1 MLVIHPSTTNNSNS
15 NTSNNNSPITPL
27 NLDVKTLTS
36 FDLDKTLEQDN
47 ENVVTKLFQRVKNSF
62 SAVST
67 VTTPP
72 SRPPS
77 ALLPDKE
84 KKGFIHGGV
93 TLAPP
98 IVSLAPAFG
107 NSPNLLIESERGA
120 QETHAFL
127 NSESGGG
134 VNGYGIPEN
143 MVQRRPALS
152 SPFSSSLTLYDA
164 LAPTN
169 NGNSNTLHSYKDVSD
184 TKSIRS
190 SVIGPV
196 SSVGNTNSL
205 KKVIRRLR
213 GEGLNQI
220 YWMSDDICQE
230 CYDCQATFTTFRR
243 KHHCRACGQIF
254 CKKCAQHLIPGEKYK
269 LDGPMRVCN
278 FCMKLMQEYGD
289 ESDSDLEHALNQRHE
304 FSTAPLPRQI
314 PSSSSIRGNNYYR
327 APTSTIDHGFSLTPP
342 VPHVPQNWQPRA
354 PSPDTLSIN
363 DGIKKMFSAGSSLF
377 VSRSRSNTIT
387 EEPIITTLSSSPAPF
402 RRSLTEAD
410 KTTPAVNPEAVLDP
424 EIAPFMSDEDQEEHY
439 DSWSNPSNVLNFLSA
454 MHPNDGGGE
463 SATLTPAVSEYA
475 GSDDDSWDYNMKSQS
490 KLIQKGDIRHH
501 FGRERAA
508 STRRRSI
515 NGVRPP
521 TRHAKRGYMRQI
533 NTCVVQPE
541 ISINGSPI
549 ERPSSPFYA
558 RHHRSSSQPIKIEI
572 HHSFLTHMKRLLRQ
586 ALQEADID
594 LSEGWED
601 VIMKLMHKVSEN
613 LNPDIRGGDE
623 IDIRHYVKIK
633 KIPGGTPRDSQYV
646 TGVVCTKKLAD
657 KKMARA
663 LTSPR
668 VLILTFPLEYQRV
681 ENQFISLEPVI
692 AQEKKH
698 LENLIQ
704 RIADLRPNIVL
715 VEKTVARKA
724 LEFLIEHKLT
734 VALNVKTS
742 VIEAVARCTRADI
755 LPSMDK
761 FGLNPKLGKC
771 GEFYVKTFEH
781 QLIPGRRKTYLFF
794 ENCPKELGCT
804 IVLRG
809 GDIETLE
816 KIKQVTDLMV
826 FVVYNLK
833 LESALMNNQS
843 ARAPSHLMDDMCEAK
858 TNKNYND
865 FNAIEDKVSEALH
878 RYKTK
883 ILSVSP
889 FIKFP
894 APYLLV
900 KMAQTE
906 RKLAELT
913 LRKNRGLSLMNNT
926 NINSEY
932 NEEND
937 SDEESQPYPTMNTAG
952 IVRKAE
958 QVIADVEFADILNER
973 DQLTRTWESHI
984 LMNNDVSP
992 FAHQN
997 IVVLYSNVCTVTQV
1011 PCQGPEI
1018 HIIEYYSESDRTLG
1032 QYLEEM
1038 CYDSS
1043 YLCPAKTCDRP
1054 LQMHYKSYCHGNAR
1068 ISVVIEQYDC
1078 PCPGMEK
1085 TILMWSYCTKCQR
1098 ATPMVPMSENTWK
1111 YSFGKYLEQSFYQ
1124 TELRRIE
1131 NCPHAIY
1138 RDHTHHFF
1146 SLQNLAVRFEYQPI
1160 DLMEVSV
1167 PPMILRTKPEVTIR
1181 LKDQDYETCKLK
1193 ITKYWESVTERIKT
1207 FDYGIVQPEKLEVC
1221 KQELYDMSSKVFSES
1236 KNMLQ
1241 QLNQTYVNSSPDD
1254 TLALNQ
1260 VRVELHEKV
1269 VQWDQSFN
1277 EFARQYFQP
1286 RMTTR
1291 QLKRMI
1297 FDKGYPIKELPLSSL
1312 EEIFSENKPQI
1323 ESHELNAVNEK
1334 EKELSRTDIEK
1345 EKEPEKATSLNI
1357 TNIIDPKHPQ
1367 KPKLSQRTVSESK
1380 IYSNMNNNRNQQ
1392 QSEFIKEEINK
1403 SAPNSSK
1410 RKPSLNKSTDDGDTT
1425 KINSVENNRTADLS
1439 VDNSREILSSAAAPT
1454 NDGLV
1459 SDSNPRVSVLTRGL
1473 EKAKRE
1479 NTQERPASKGK
1490 KIKKSESE
1498 SSSERPS
1505 NSRQNGRS
1513 ARIDSKSRIQDSR
1526 RSPARAFG
1534 SKFAAIN
1541 NKLKGGR
1548 HHSKP
1553 TLEVFSNVKEAVKEE
1568 SDDEYEED
1576 ENEKDELSN
1585 GLPIPMNKTETYDQT
1600 EVKPEYPSIGHEPS
1614 DEAFVFHSAIQYL
1627 PQDDEISP
1635 PESSSRDP
1643 GSLKEILPPIVRSL
1657 TNLWA
1662 ERTVANLK
1670 PLEYPSLST
1679 EHVFADSNIIVR
1691 EDEPSS
1697 IIAFTLSSKDYL
1709 NKLQLEQQTHPSATV
1724 TEVFVPENEGHPG
1737 TNGSNW
1743 DMVDM
1748 DEGPENIKDALL
1760 RETGMH
1766 MKYQFSEGS
1775 SQLFCKI
1782 FFAEQFDALRRNCGC
1797 ESTYIQSLARC
1808 VKWDSTG
1815 GKSGSAFLKTR
1826 DDRLVMKQMSRLEMD
1841 AFSKF
1846 APAYFEY
1853 MSKAFFHELPTVLAK
1868 IFGFYRIGYKNE
1880 QDGKNMKIDVIV
1892 MENLF
1897 YERKISKI
1905 FDLKGS
1911 MRNRHVRSTGK
1922 ENEVLL
1928 DENLLELLHDKP
1940 LYLREH
1946 SKRILRAS
1954 LWNDTLFLGKLN
1966 VMDYSLLVGID
1977 EGKQELVVGIV
1988 DFIRTF
1994 TWDKKLE
2001 SWVKETGILGG
2012 GGKEPTIVSPRQ
2024 YKHRFREAMDRYFLM
2039 VPDIWSTHRKTRPG
2053 PIQQPKD

>member
-1 MLVIHPSTTNNSNS
+1 MLTTTSNNSNNGDNATYS
-15 NTSNNNSPITPL
+15 PL

-62 SAVST
+62 NAVSAA
-67 VTTPP
+67 TTTTTTSISNSGSEP

-77 ALLPDKE
+77 ALLKDKE

-93 TLAPP
+93 TPAPP
-98 IVSLAPAFG
+98 VVSLAPAFG

-127 NSESGGG
+127 NSESGVGG
-134 VNGYGIPEN
+134 NGYGITDN
-143 MVQRRPALS
+143 MAQQRPAPS
-152 SPFSSSLTLYDA
+152 SPFSSSLTLYDP
-164 LAPTN
+164 LAPTT
-169 NGNSNTLHSYKDVSD
+169 NSNSNNNTLYSYKDVSD

-190 SVIGPV
+190 SAIGPA
-196 SSVGNTNSL
+196 SSIGNTNSL

-314 PSSSSIRGNNYYR
+314 PSSSTIRGNNYYR
-327 APTSTIDHGFSLTPP
+327 PPTIDHGFSLTPP
-342 VPHVPQNWQPRA
+342 VPHVAQNWQPRA

-363 DGIKKMFSAGSSLF
+363 DGIKKMLSAGSSLF
-377 VSRSRSNTIT
+377 VNRSRSNTIT
-387 EEPIITTLSSSPAPF
+387 EEPVLSSSPAPF

-424 EIAPFMSDEDQEEHY
+424 EIAPFMSDEDQEGHY
-439 DSWSNPSNVLNFLSA
+439 DTWSNPSNVLNFLST

-463 SATLTPAVSEYA
+463 SAAPTPAVSEYA
-475 GSDDDSWDYNMKSQS
+475 GSDEDSWDYNTKTQQ
-490 KLIQKGDIRHH
+490 KILQKGVRNEEIRSH
-501 FGRERAA
+501 FGRERTA

-521 TRHAKRGYMRQI
+521 ANRHPKRGYMRQI
-533 NTCVVQPE
+533 NTGPGQPE
-541 ISINGSPI
+541 IAISCSPI
-549 ERPSSPFYA
+549 ERPSSPYYA

-572 HHSFLTHMKRLLRQ
+572 NPSFLTHMRRLLRQ
-586 ALQEADID
+586 ALQEAEIN
-594 LSEGWED
+594 LSEGWEE

-613 LNPDIRGGDE
+613 LNPDIRNGDE

-633 KIPGGTPRDSQYV
+633 KIPGGTPQDSQYV

-734 VALNVKTS
+734 VAINVKTS

-781 QLIPGRRKTYLFF
+781 QLIPGRRKSYLFF

-843 ARAPSHLMDDMCEAK
+843 ARVPSHRMDDVWEAK
-858 TNKNYND
+858 RNEYFNGV
-865 FNAIEDKVSEALH
+865 NAIEDKVSEALH
-878 RYKTK
+878 RYESK

-913 LRKNRGLSLMNNT
+913 SRK
-926 NINSEY
+926 
-932 NEEND
+932 D
-937 SDEESQPYPTMNTAG
+937 P
-952 IVRKAE
+952 E
-958 QVIADVEFADILNER
+958 QVIADVELADIVNER
-973 DQLTRTWESHI
+973 DQLTRTWESHL
-984 LMNNDVSP
+984 LMNNDASP

-997 IVVLYSNVCTVTQV
+997 IVVLYSNVCTVTQA
-1011 PCQGPEI
+1011 PCQGPEV

-1054 LQMHYKSYCHGNAR
+1054 LLMHYKSYCHGNAR
-1068 ISVVIEQYDC
+1068 ISVVIEQYEC
-1078 PCPGMEK
+1078 PRPGMEN

-1098 ATPMVPMSENTWK
+1098 ATPMVQMSEDTWK

-1124 TELRRIE
+1124 TELRRVEI
-1131 NCPHAIY
+1131 CPHAFY
-1138 RDHTHHFF
+1138 RDHAHYF
-1146 SLQNLAVRFEYQPI
+1146 SLKNLAVRFEYQPI
-1160 DLMEVSV
+1160 CLMEVSV
-1167 PPMILRTKPEVTIR
+1167 PPMILRTKPEVAIR
-1181 LKDQDYETCKLK
+1181 LKNQDYESYKSK
-1193 ITKYWESVTERIKT
+1193 ITKYLESVAERIKT
-1207 FDYGIVQPEKLEVC
+1207 FDYGIVQPDKLENC
-1221 KQELYDMSSKVFSES
+1221 KQELHDMSSKVASEL
-1236 KNMLQ
+1236 NYMLQ
-1241 QLNQTYVNSSPDD
+1241 QLNHTYVNSSPDD

-1260 VRVELHEKV
+1260 VLVDLQEKV
-1269 VQWDQSFN
+1269 AHWEQVFN
-1277 EFARQYFQP
+1277 EFARQYFP
-1286 RMTTR
+1286 TR
-1291 QLKRMI
+1291 LTAKQLKKMLNLDSNYPISITR
-1297 FDKGYPIKELPLSSL
+1297 GSPIKELPLAKL
-1312 EEIFSENKPQI
+1312 EEIFMETTKIAPTSNKENQPQI
-1323 ESHELNAVNEK
+1323 ESLVLNAVNEK
-1334 EKELSRTDIEK
+1334 ELPRTDIK
-1345 EKEPEKATSLNI
+1345 EKELIQPTVKATSNQSN
-1357 TNIIDPKHPQ
+1357 TNIIDPKNSQ
-1367 KPKLSQRTVSESK
+1367 KPQLSSRTVSESK
-1380 IYSNMNNNRNQQ
+1380 IHPILNPSQDQ
-1392 QSEFIKEEINK
+1392 QSELIKDSEEINK
-1403 SAPNSSK
+1403 SAPNFPK
-1410 RKPSLNKSTDDGDTT
+1410 RKPASNKSADDGGTT
-1425 KINSVENNRTADLS
+1425 KINSVENNRTADSS
-1439 VDNSREILSSAAAPT
+1439 VDNSREMLLSSAAAST
-1454 NDGLV
+1454 
-1459 SDSNPRVSVLTRGL
+1459 SNVFMSNLNTRVSVLTL
-1473 EKAKRE
+1473 DLEKEKAKGE
-1479 NTQERPASKGK
+1479 NSQERPASKGK
-1490 KIKKSESE
+1490 RSKKSESE
-1498 SSSERPS
+1498 SSERPP
-1505 NSRQNGRS
+1505 NSRHNEKPT
-1513 ARIDSKSRIQDSR
+1513 RIARIQDFR
-1526 RSPARAFG
+1526 RSSART
-1534 SKFAAIN
+1534 FAEIN
-1541 NKLKGGR
+1541 NKLKNGR
-1548 HHSKP
+1548 LTSKP
-1553 TLEVFSNVKEAVKEE
+1553 KLEVFSNVKEA
-1568 SDDEYEED
+1568 
-1576 ENEKDELSN
+1576 

-1600 EVKPEYPSIGHEPS
+1600 EAKPEYPSIGHEPS
-1614 DEAFVFHSAIQYL
+1614 DESYVYESAISYL
-1627 PQDDEISP
+1627 PPDDQDGLLT
-1635 PESSSRDP
+1635 PESDNYQNASSRDQE
-1643 GSLKEILPPIVRSL
+1643 SVKENSVFPPIVRSL

-1662 ERTVANLK
+1662 DRNAANLK
-1670 PLEYPSLST
+1670 PLEYPLHST

-1748 DEGPENIKDALL
+1748 EDGPENIKDALL

-1841 AFSKF
+1841 AFLKF

-1880 QDGKNMKIDVIV
+1880 QYGKNMKIDVIV

-1977 EGKQELVVGIV
+1977 EGKQELVV

-2053 PIQQPKD
+2053 PIQPKD